1 MAIKNK
7 ERSSLATKAG
17 EGSNIS
23 ILGVFTGQ
31 GAQWPSMGKSLFLH
45 SASFRSTI
53 TQLESNLKDIPDPPS
68 WSLTEEILRPDDPA
82 RTSSA
87 EISPPLCTALQVAV
101 VDLLK
106 KCGITFSAV
115 VGHSS
120 GEIAAAYAAGV
131 LSARD
136 AILIA
141 YYRGYHCR
149 QTKNSSGRCGKMMA
163 VSMEPQDAQKFC
175 RSSAV
180 SRVSKAESSLQQKI
194 LNPVSLDQETP
205 TLLTKRK

>member
-7 ERSSLATKAG
+7 ERSSLATQAS

-45 SASFRSTI
+45 SAIFRCTI

-87 EISPPLCTALQVAV
+87 EISQPLCTAVQIALVDTLAAVNIRPVAV
-101 VDLLK
+101 
-106 KCGITFSAV
+106 I
-115 VGHSS
+115 GHSS
-120 GEIAAAYAAGV
+120 GEIAAAYACGR
-131 LSARD
+131 LTARE
-136 AILIA
+136 AIVTA
-141 YYRGYHCR
+141 YYRGYIA
-149 QTKNSSGRCGKMMA
+149 N
-163 VSMEPQDAQKFC
+163 
-175 RSSAV
+175 
-180 SRVSKAESSLQQKI
+180 
-194 LNPVSLDQETP
+194 
-205 TLLTKRK
+205 LTTNCDD